1 VIPLSNYAPDPK
13 KETIYSSLAQ
23 KTLADI
29 ETTDIIRQTDP
40 VYIQAENQDALIT
53 MNTINQASF
62 RSSGTL
68 MPDRVKLTITTCSD
82 SGVKNEVFA
91 PQKGET
97 WLLNVADV
105 TMSGGSGTTVH
116 EMWIQMD
123 SRNVRF
129 YYYSVGD
136 NNVILTTD
144 GNWPA
149 QPFYLQY
156 PCKLIYEWTNA
167 THTSA
172 TFACIMQQ
180 IT

>member
-1 VIPLSNYAPDPK
+1 MSN
-13 KETIYSSLAQ
+13 IYDQLNT
-23 KTLADI
+23 KTLSDV
-29 ETTDIIRQTDP
+29 ETVEIINITDKTHLQ
-40 VYIQAENQDALIT
+40 VENKIDLETYNLINEST
-53 MNTINQASF
+53 F
-62 RSSGTL
+62 RSTGSL

-82 SGVKNEVFA
+82 SGVKNTVFE

-172 TFACIMQQ
+172 AFACIMQQ